1 MLFLPNI
8 YEYLNIVSINRIK
21 INRNKFTIPFNP
33 VFFFI
38 LLIVKSFETLPKHS
52 V

>member
-1 MLFLPNI
+1 MVFLPNI
-8 YEYLNIVSINRIK
+8 YEYLNIVSINRIE

-33 VFFFI
+33 GFFI